1 MAHPFRAPSVVTYI
15 SACERRARRCPDF
28 KLLVVRLWDQGK
40 DTAEIAATI
49 NSHGRGE
56 WLVTE
61 AEVSK
66 VLATWRDRKAAHA

>member
-15 SACERRARRCPDF
+15 SACERRARKCPDF
-28 KLLVVRLWDQGK
+28 KLLVIRLWDQGK

-61 AEVSK
+61 AEVVRALMALRAGK
-66 VLATWRDRKAAHA
+66 VSQS